1 MIRRIIKVFSSV
13 MVGLLAI
20 AILAV
25 AGGHFYLKTGHG
37 QNMIKSAVN
46 GAIPGHIE
54 WESLDL
60 SILDGRIGIHKAV
73 LSDPE
78 NTIVADAEL
87 LFLDIGIVELL
98 RGTLDIVARLDT
110 PRVMLSVD
118 PDGTLNLIRAF
129 ASPSPDVPPAPQ
141 EAQEDGEWAMPI
153 GILLRSVTLSNGFF
167 SFEDHASPGTET
179 PGRIS
184 INDIHLDIDNVNPAV
199 ISGRI
204 DFSIGNSL
212 IDLPGVY
219 LPLEHFLVETVMDK
233 GSIHPLALDLQLA
246 GESPASLNLSGAVNL
261 GGAFPGGLMAAP
273 ADLDAITYDLLLDAG
288 NIDFDRL
295 FWIAPYV
302 SGVVDAFVEING
314 SGISPESL
322 SARID
327 AKISGRQISAGSIL
341 SPIDPD
347 ITITGRIK
355 DGKAFADPVA
365 LSVRDTLLRV
375 TGEYDIMGNAVDAA
389 VTLETPDMAQFL
401 APLDV
406 AVSSGEARLSGTVS
420 GPVMQPEINVAVQSR
435 ALAYDSLRFGDVA
448 LDAALDTTGRVI
460 IDRLFA
466 DNRGSL
472 VEITGHLDL
481 FDGGFSGFRSDM
493 PADLEAILTTVA
505 VPDFYPEFGLEGKI
519 SGTLNL
525 SNKITAPELTLS
537 LDAGGLTLDER
548 SIGDLKASA
557 TLSDGTAAIE
567 HLQIKNRQSIAALSG
582 SVDIFHPGSLSLLDM
597 PRIDLAVR
605 ESALFLEDFI
615 DDVAGRLAFEGHAK
629 GVLSDITAD
638 LMVAGENLEA
648 AGTRI
653 GGLEASV
660 GFSRGRLTL
669 APLEVFSNGSR
680 VTITGGADLFEPGT
694 LDMHDDPVISL
705 AIIGDEIHIDD
716 FLPGMSGRLSLNG
729 KVNGSAGDPRGTIEL
744 EGHAI
749 DLGVQQIHSLKLTSI
764 FRDRSVFLENAQA
777 DLAPGETIRAEGKV
791 SLDNHYAFEMDSDD
805 INLNRIGVLADAGI
819 TGKMRMTAAGEG
831 RLDNPEL
838 GGRLSAFDL
847 VIEENALPPIDIAF
861 ELGDRIADIRA
872 ISNFTAQAAYDLDSG
887 HFDFNGA
894 FEDTALDPFL
904 RMAGLTALSGRL
916 TGNVSAGG
924 SMSGL
929 SQVSA
934 DLDLEHLVIVQERTG
949 ETPLEVVRMENFSAR
964 LENSAFSIPKN
975 EIWLLAANPVVVS
988 GSGRLD
994 GDYEFLAEGTIPLAA
1009 AAALV
1014 PDLEDPEGTIDFSGS
1029 FSQTGGRP
1037 DIDAEIV
1044 FHELGLT
1051 VPVLMQKLGQINGR
1065 IHITETSVTIEDVT
1079 GRMDG
1084 GRFHAEGEIGMEEGF
1099 SPGMARLSVNTHALP
1114 IRVPG
1119 TLEITVNS
1127 ELLFSGTPDDT
1138 RLSGQII
1145 FLDGLYYRDARIS
1158 LIEEVTRRRRAAPT
1172 RTETDRADYP
1182 YLKNLALDIDTSFR
1196 KPLMVDN
1203 NLALMT
1209 LRPELRINGTLDQP
1223 RVTGRAE
1230 VAQGTVSFQ
1239 NIEFDIARGIIDFVD
1254 PYRIQP
1260 DIDIRAISNVRK
1272 WVILLEISGT
1282 PDELEFKLSS
1292 NPHEEHAD
1300 ILSLLLLGKT
1310 TRELAEGT
1318 GPAGPSPEEML
1329 VNLLTDRLEE
1339 DIRAG
1344 TGLDI
1349 FELEYTP
1356 GSADAETDPA
1366 LRVKIGKELSRRLT
1380 VTYGVERKG
1389 SETFHQ
1395 QAAIYR
1401 LLEFMSMSAFQDTGG
1416 TYGGEMQFRLEFR

>member
-1 MIRRIIKVFSSV
+1 MIRKIIKVFSSV
-13 MVGLLAI
+13 MVGLLVI

-46 GAIPGHIE
+46 GAIPGHLD
-54 WESLDL
+54 WERLDV
-60 SILDGRIGIHKAV
+60 SILEGRIGLSKAV

-78 NTIVADAEL
+78 NTIIADADE

-110 PRVMLSVD
+110 PRLMLSVD
-118 PDGTLNLIRAF
+118 PDGNLNLIRAF
-129 ASPSPDVPPAPQ
+129 AAPSPEIRPAP
-141 EAQEDGEWAMPI
+141 EDKQEDGEWALPI
-153 GILLRSVTLSNGFF
+153 GILLRTVTLSNGFF

-184 INDIHLDIDNVNPAV
+184 INDIHIDIDNVNPAV
-199 ISGRI
+199 LSGRI

-219 LPLEHFLVETVMDK
+219 LPLEHFLMETVMDE
-233 GSIHPLALDLQLA
+233 GRLHPLVLDLQLA
-246 GESPASLNLSGAVNL
+246 GGNAAALNLSGAVNL
-261 GGAFPGGLMAAP
+261 GDAFPGGLMAAP
-273 ADLDAITYDLLLDAG
+273 ADLDAITYDLVLDAG
-288 NIDFDRL
+288 DIDFDRL
-295 FWIAPYV
+295 FWTAPYV
-302 SGVVDAFVEING
+302 SGVMDAFVEING
-314 SGISPESL
+314 SGISLESL
-322 SARID
+322 SARIE
-327 AKISGRQISAGSIL
+327 AKISGRQIGAGSIL

-347 ITITGRIK
+347 ITITGRIS

-365 LSVRDTLLRV
+365 LSIRDTLLRV

-389 VTLETPDMAQFL
+389 VSLETPDMAQFL

-406 AVSSGEARLSGTVS
+406 GVSSGEARLSGTVS
-420 GPVMQPEINVAVQSR
+420 GPVMQPEISVAVESR
-435 ALAYDSLRFGDVA
+435 ALAYDTLRFGDV
-448 LDAALDTTGRVI
+448 LLEAALEPSGRVI

-481 FDGGFSGFRSDM
+481 FDGGFSGFRYDM
-493 PADLEAILTTVA
+493 PADLEAILTTVT
-505 VPDFYPEFGLEGKI
+505 VPDFYPDFDLAGKI

-537 LDAGGLTLDER
+537 LDAGGLAFDEIA
-548 SIGDLKASA
+548 IGDLKASV

-567 HLQIKNRQSIAALSG
+567 HLQIKNRQSAIALSG

-597 PRIDLAVR
+597 PDIDLAVR
-605 ESALFLEDFI
+605 ESVVFLEDFI
-615 DDVAGRLAFEGHAK
+615 DVAAGRLAIEGHAK
-629 GVLSDITAD
+629 GVISDITAD
-638 LMVAGENLEA
+638 LTVEGENLEA
-648 AGTRI
+648 ADTRI
-653 GGLEASV
+653 GGLEANV
-660 GFSRGRLTL
+660 GFSRGRLSL
-669 APLEVFSNGSR
+669 APLDIFNNDSR
-680 VTITGGADLFEPGT
+680 MTVTGEFEIFKPGT
-694 LDMHDDPVISL
+694 LDMYDDQAIDL
-705 AIIGDEIHIDD
+705 AIEGDEIHIDD

-749 DLGVQQIHSLKLTSI
+749 DLGVQQIHSLKLTTT
-764 FRDRSVFLENAQA
+764 FKDRTVFLENAQA
-777 DLAPGETIRAEGKV
+777 TLAPGETIRAEGQV
-791 SLDNHYAFEMDSDD
+791 SLDNRFAFEMDSDD
-805 INLNRIGVLADAGI
+805 INLNRIGVLADTGI
-819 TGKMRMTAAGEG
+819 SGKIRLTASGEG
-831 RLDNPEL
+831 SLDNPAL
-838 GGRLSAFDL
+838 NGRLSTFDI
-847 VIEENALPPIDIAF
+847 VMAQSAIPRIDITF
-861 ELGDRIADIRA
+861 ELEDRIADIRA
-872 ISNFTAQAAYDLDSG
+872 VSDFTAQAAYDLDSG
-887 HFDFNGA
+887 HFDFNGV
-894 FEDTALDPFL
+894 FEDTVLDPFL
-904 RMAGLTALSGRL
+904 RMADLTGLSGSL
-916 TGNVSAGG
+916 TGKVAAAGN
-924 SMSGL
+924 MSGL
-929 SQVSA
+929 SQVNA
-934 DLDLEHLVIVQERTG
+934 TLEVEHLAILQDRNDEP
-949 ETPLEVVRMENFSAR
+949 PLEVIRMQNFSAS
-964 LENSAFSIPKN
+964 LENSDFSVPQN
-975 EIWLLAANPVVVS
+975 EIWLLEDNPVYVS

-1014 PDLEDPEGTIDFSGS
+1014 PDLEDPEGKISFSGT
-1029 FSQTGGRP
+1029 FSQTGGHP
-1037 DIDAEIV
+1037 DVDAEIV
-1044 FHELGLT
+1044 FHEMGLT

-1065 IHITETSVTIEDVT
+1065 ILITETSVTIEDVT
-1079 GRMDG
+1079 GRMDT
-1084 GRFHAEGEIGMEEGF
+1084 GRFSAEGAIEMEEGF
-1099 SPGMARLSVNTHALP
+1099 IPGMARLSVNTHALP
-1114 IRVPG
+1114 IRIPG
-1119 TLEITVNS
+1119 TLEVTVNS
-1127 ELLFSGTPDDT
+1127 DLVFSGTPDDA
-1138 RLSGQII
+1138 RLSGQVI
-1145 FLDGLYYRDARIS
+1145 FLDGLYYRDAHIS
-1158 LIEEVTRRRRAAPT
+1158 LIEEVTRRRRRAPA
-1172 RTETDRADYP
+1172 RAEVAGTDIP
-1182 YLKNLALDIDTSFR
+1182 YLRNLALDIDTSFR

-1230 VAQGTVSFQ
+1230 VAQGTVSYQ
-1239 NIEFDIARGIIDFVD
+1239 NIEFNITRGVIDFVD
-1254 PYRIQP
+1254 PYRIEP

-1292 NPHEEHAD
+1292 NPPEEHAD
-1300 ILSLLLLGKT
+1300 ILSLLLLGQT

-1329 VNLLTDRLEE
+1329 VNLLADRLEE

-1344 TGLDI
+1344 TGLDV
-1349 FELEYTP
+1349 FELEYAP
-1356 GSADAETDPA
+1356 GNADAETDPT

-1389 SETFHQ
+1389 GETFHQ